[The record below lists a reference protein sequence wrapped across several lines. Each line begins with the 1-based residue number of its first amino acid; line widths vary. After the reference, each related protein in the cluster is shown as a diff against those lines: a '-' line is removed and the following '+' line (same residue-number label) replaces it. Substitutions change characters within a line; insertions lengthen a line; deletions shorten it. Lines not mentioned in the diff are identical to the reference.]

1 MKKSVKTQLR
11 KKKNQ
16 TLPELTFEEYAEEE
30 MKKINEEEKK
40 APEAEFIIPK
50 KTILTPQGEVEQEV
64 QLSDPED
71 EEMDA
76 DSDRGERDRR
86 YQERISDGNRVNEE
100 SVRLLSQST
109 MVNRILK
116 FWGHPRY
123 ESYKT
128 FKLED
133 LRKILDGHQNHYDFT
148 GGISLDSGELYSGYS
163 FWYEVLKRIRESI
176 KEINFNPAMKFALMG
191 YFCHLF
197 Q

>member
-16 TLPELTFEEYAEEE
+16 TLPDLTFEEYVEKE

-76 DSDRGERDRR
+76 DSDRGER
-86 YQERISDGNRVNEE
+86 ERGD
-100 SVRLLSQST
+100 
-109 MVNRILK
+109 
-116 FWGHPRY
+116 
-123 ESYKT
+123 
-128 FKLED
+128 
-133 LRKILDGHQNHYDFT
+133 
-148 GGISLDSGELYSGYS
+148 
-163 FWYEVLKRIRESI
+163 I
-176 KEINFNPAMKFALMG
+176 KKGFLMG
-191 YFCHLF
+191 IV
-197 Q
+197 